1 MRRNLAP
8 LVFAALVI
16 ATVGA
21 FFVTTRLKRSPA
33 VIERLTF
40 IRHFS
45 PNGDHRRDSVV
56 FSVRL
61 RRHDDAT
68 VLVVT
73 RDGDRVRTLAENR
86 DLRAH
91 RTYRFRW
98 DGRTDSG
105 ARARDG
111 EYHLRLGLRRQG
123 RTVTSPRKVFLD
135 TSPPQVV
142 VRSVTPDVISPD
154 GIDGGQRAVARFT
167 GPTRTPELFVYRTD
181 GPRPRLVAR
190 RPGER
195 GSARVVWDGR
205 VGLGAARS
213 RAPTGS
219 YALVVR
225 ARDAAGNVG
234 PRIPP
239 RRGHLHGNPGVTVR
253 YLAARGPLTPVGP
266 GSPVRFSVFAE
277 GRRYRWRVRR
287 LGSSRSVHRGSSRA
301 RSLTMRAPVGHSGA
315 ALLEIRAGSRR
326 YTTPFAVDEHR
337 GRGVLVVLPAATWQ
351 GLNPVESDGD
361 GFPDVL
367 PTASRVSLRRP
378 FAGAGPPPGFLTRD
392 APALLSLRR
401 DQRRFD
407 LTTDVAL
414 ARPGAGS
421 LSRYSGV
428 LFTSAPIWTPR
439 ETAGVLRSYVRVG
452 GRVGWLGTDGF
463 LRTVALG
470 GTYLSRPSRRL
481 PANLFGEPVRPAP
494 GGALSVLE
502 DRIGFFAGIVSPLG
516 PYPRLEESPRPAPG
530 ARILASAG
538 ARLGRGSITVY
549 RVPDGIVAR
558 IGARGFASSLAT
570 SADATRIMRRLWTLL
585 SR

>member
-1 MRRNLAP
+1 VRRHLAA

-45 PNGDHRRDSVV
+45 PNGDGRRDAVV

-86 DLRAH
+86 DVRAH

-105 ARARDG
+105 RRARDG

-135 TSPPQVV
+135 SRPPRVI
-142 VRSVTPDVISPD
+142 VRSVTPDVIAPD
-154 GIDGGQRAVARFT
+154 GIGGGERAVARFT
-167 GPTRTPELFVYRTD
+167 GPSRTPELLVYRTD
-181 GPRPRLVAR
+181 RGRPRLVAR

-195 GSARVVWDGR
+195 GSERIVWDGR
-205 VGLGAARS
+205 VGLGRKRS

-234 PRIPP
+234 PSLPP
-239 RRGHLHGNPGVTVR
+239 RRGGLRGNPGVTVR
-253 YLAARGPLTPVGP
+253 YLAARGPLTPVAP
-266 GSPVRFSVFAE
+266 RSLVRFSVFAE
-277 GRRYRWRVRR
+277 GRRYRWRLRR
-287 LGSSRSVHRGSSRA
+287 LGSSRSVDRGSSRA
-301 RSLTMRAPVGHSGA
+301 RSLTVRAPVGRSGV
-315 ALLEIRAGSRR
+315 ALLEIRIGARR
-326 YTTPFAVDEHR
+326 YVTPFAVDEHR

-351 GLNPVESDGD
+351 AVNPVESDGD

-367 PTASRVSLRRP
+367 PSADRVSLRRP
-378 FAGAGPPPGFLTRD
+378 FAGAGFPRGFLAGD
-392 APALLSLRR
+392 APALLALRR
-401 DQRRFD
+401 DGQRFD
-407 LTTDVAL
+407 LTTDIAL

-421 LSRYSGV
+421 LGRYSGV
-428 LFTSAPIWTPR
+428 LFTSAPVWTPR
-439 ETAGVLRSYVRVG
+439 ETGRVLRSYVRVG
-452 GRVGWLGTDGF
+452 GRVAWLGTDGL
-463 LRTVALG
+463 LRTAALSG
-470 GTYLSRPSRRL
+470 AYLSEPSRRP

-494 GGALSVLE
+494 AGALAVLE
-502 DRIGFFAGIVSPLG
+502 DRIGFFAGVAAALG

-530 ARILASAG
+530 ARVLATAG
-538 ARLGRGSITVY
+538 ARLGRASISVY
-549 RVPDGIVAR
+549 RVPDGVVAR
-558 IGARGFASSLAT
+558 IGARGFAASLAT